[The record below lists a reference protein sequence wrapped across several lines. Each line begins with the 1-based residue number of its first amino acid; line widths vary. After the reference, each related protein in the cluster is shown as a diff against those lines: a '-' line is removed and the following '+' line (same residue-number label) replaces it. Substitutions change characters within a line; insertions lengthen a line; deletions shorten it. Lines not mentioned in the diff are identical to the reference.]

1 MSKRGFTLIEVMV
14 AVTVFA
20 LVMTTISGILLLVQ
34 QGWQRQKTDLDLLQ
48 NARWA
53 MDFMISEIRQVRGG
67 ISPSGTIH
75 IVIISPDRMWIE
87 LDTNGDN
94 VCDTRVWYWRGD
106 AGNYGDSSVIFRG
119 TGVTGVDLDTANTTR
134 QELAN
139 FVSNNNIFN
148 LDGNLLTIELT
159 TSKETRTYTLR
170 SQVRPRN

>member
-53 MDFMISEIRQVRGG
+53 MDFMISEIRQGG
-67 ISPSGTIH
+67 NITILP
-75 IVIISPDRMWIE
+75 PDRLHIE
-87 LDTNGDN
+87 LDTDGNN
-94 VCDTRVWYWRGD
+94 IADTRVWYWRGD

-119 TGVTGVDLDTANTTR
+119 TGVNLDTANNNR

>member
-53 MDFMISEIRQVRGG
+53 MDFMISEIRQGG
-67 ISPSGTIH
+67 NITILP
-75 IVIISPDRMWIE
+75 PDRLHIE
-87 LDTNGDN
+87 LDTDGNN
-94 VCDTRVWYWRGD
+94 IADTRVWYWRGD

-119 TGVTGVDLDTANTTR
+119 TGVNLDTANNNR

-139 FVSNNNIFN
+139 FIVDNPSGNNMFN
-148 LDGNLLTIELT
+148 SGLFIELT
-159 TSKETRTYTLR
+159 TAKETRTYTLR